1 MAFGLC
7 FHDAGEWVLTI
18 IAGAPQLEDA
28 ARAPEVATGA
38 AIITFDKASIRIIVP
53 ATING
58 VAARLQLDTGASETV
73 LTAEMAKRAQLVAE
87 GATYESKGMGG
98 GKLKEKAARVA
109 LLSVGGSSIKNAM
122 VWVEE
127 NSDLL
132 LEGEK
137 LDGLL
142 GLSFLRHFDMRI
154 SNGVLE
160 LKPLGAKQD

>member
-1 MAFGLC
+1 
-7 FHDAGEWVLTI
+7 
-18 IAGAPQLEDA
+18 
-28 ARAPEVATGA
+28 
-38 AIITFDKASIRIIVP
+38 
-53 ATING
+53 
-58 VAARLQLDTGASETV
+58 
-73 LTAEMAKRAQLVAE
+73 MAKRAQLVAE

-160 LKPLGAKQD
+160 LKPLGAK